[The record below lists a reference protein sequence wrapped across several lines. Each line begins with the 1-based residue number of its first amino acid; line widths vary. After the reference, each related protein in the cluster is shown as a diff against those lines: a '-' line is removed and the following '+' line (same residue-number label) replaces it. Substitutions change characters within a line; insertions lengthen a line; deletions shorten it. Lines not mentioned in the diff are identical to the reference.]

1 MRSKQPSAIYSFSM
15 VERSYLE
22 SLTSSQTM
30 PRNLVLG
37 RALRLSESKARQGEE
52 EKIWKHIILKVEND
66 IERLIA
72 ILNVYV
78 SYEKLLALT

>member
-30 PRNLVLG
+30 HEILFSRERSDFPSPKLDRRRRG
-37 RALRLSESKARQGEE
+37 
-52 EKIWKHIILKVEND
+52 KIWKHIILKVAND

-78 SYEKLLALT
+78 S